1 VRDETI
7 AATCFSFSQLTENNE
22 QIRERVRNARVKKRR
37 DNKRGAKVRE
47 HSELKVNT
55 SSGTQVSYPEIFL
68 TCYLNVFTHLDI
80 LLITTKLY

>member
-55 SSGTQVSYPEIFL
+55 SSGTQVSYPGNL
-68 TCYLNVFTHLDI
+68 LN
-80 LLITTKLY
+80 LLP